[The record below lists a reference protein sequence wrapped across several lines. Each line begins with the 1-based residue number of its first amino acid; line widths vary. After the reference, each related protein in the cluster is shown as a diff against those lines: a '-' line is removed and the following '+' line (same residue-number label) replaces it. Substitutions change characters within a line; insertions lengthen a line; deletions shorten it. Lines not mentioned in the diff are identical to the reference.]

1 MNHAAPS
8 TRLPFAV
15 RQAYGIGAF
24 GLAVAN
30 TAILFFLFK
39 YLTDVVLISPWVV
52 GAMMLTGKLWDAF
65 SDPLIGRLSD
75 ETAAAGI
82 SRRYWLLFGAPVFGA
97 MFAMLWWGPALS
109 GNATVGYHLALL
121 LVYFTAYTAV
131 LVPYGA
137 LTMSLTRDYDDRT
150 RLNTSRMAWSMLGGI
165 AVGVLLPGVVAWSAE
180 VTTSGEQVPAWLA
193 ANHGWRAAALLVC
206 TFVALPLIITGAL
219 TKERFAVP
227 HAAKRTSTM
236 TLLRNRRFRRVAVLF
251 ATSWTTIAVVSA
263 LVPFYVQ
270 HRIQQQ
276 DSIPLVF
283 AAIQLSALV
292 FVPLAGRLSEALDK
306 HIALA
311 ILLATWALAMLP
323 MLWMGPGDINGVLI
337 CCVLTGPGVA
347 AAHVIP
353 WSMLPDA
360 VSLSD
365 GKESEGHAGFYYGA
379 MTLCEKLTSALA
391 LLVMGVV
398 LEFAGYVPGEA
409 SQAEPAVTTVAWL
422 IGPLPAVLLLS
433 VALVA
438 WRKPPATRTEFLTSA
453 YATRARV
460 GP

>member
-1 MNHAAPS
+1 MNHAAAA
-8 TRLPFAV
+8 TRLPFGV

-39 YLTDVVLISPWVV
+39 YLTDVALISPGIV

-75 ETAAAGI
+75 ETAAAGS
-82 SRRYWLLFGAPVFGA
+82 SRRNWLLAGAPVFGA
-97 MFAMLWWGPALS
+97 MFALLWWGPAFS
-109 GNATVGYHLALL
+109 GYANVGYHLALL

-165 AVGVLLPGVVAWSAE
+165 AVGVFLPGVVAWSAQ
-180 VTTSGEQVPAWLA
+180 VTASGELVPEWLA
-193 ANHGWRAAALLVC
+193 ANQGWRAAALLVC
-206 TFVALPLIITGAL
+206 AFVTVPLLITGAL
-219 TKERFAVP
+219 TRERVDIP
-227 HAAKRTSTM
+227 PRVKRASTR
-236 TLLRNRRFRRVAVLF
+236 TLFGNMRFRRVALLF

-263 LVPFYVQ
+263 LVPFYIQ
-270 HRIQQQ
+270 HRIQRE
-276 DSIPLVF
+276 DSTPLVF

-292 FVPLAGRLSEALDK
+292 FVPLAGWLSQVLDK

-353 WSMLPDA
+353 WSMLPD
-360 VSLSD
+360 VLSLSN
-365 GKESEGHAGFYYGA
+365 GQESEGQAGFYYGA
-379 MTLCEKLTSALA
+379 MTLCEKLTSAMA
-391 LLVMGVV
+391 LLLMGVV
-398 LEFAGYVPGEA
+398 LEFAGYVPGAA
-409 SQAEPAVTTVAWL
+409 SQTDSAVSTVAWL
-422 IGPLPAVLLLS
+422 IGPFPAVILVC
-433 VALVA
+433 VALIA
-438 WRKPPATRTEFLTSA
+438 WRKPPATRHEFQTSV
-453 YATRARV
+453 YASGTQV
-460 GP
+460 IP

>member
-1 MNHAAPS
+1 MNHAATA

-15 RQAYGIGAF
+15 RQAYGVGAF

-39 YLTDVVLISPWVV
+39 YLTDVALISPGLV

-75 ETAAAGI
+75 QTAAAGS
-82 SRRYWLLFGAPVFGA
+82 SRRNWLLMGAPVFGA

-109 GNATVGYHLALL
+109 GYANVGYHLALL
-121 LVYFTAYTAV
+121 LIYFTAYTAV

-150 RLNTSRMAWSMLGGI
+150 RLNTARMAWSMLGGI
-165 AVGVLLPGVVAWSAE
+165 AVGVLLPGIVAWSAQ
-180 VTTSGEQVPAWLA
+180 VTASGAHVPAWLA
-193 ANHGWRAAALLVC
+193 ANQGWRAAALLVC
-206 TFVALPLIITGAL
+206 TFVAVPLLITGAL
-219 TKERFAVP
+219 TRERVTLP
-227 HAAKRTSTM
+227 PVAAQGSIG
-236 TLLRNRRFRRVAVLF
+236 LLWNNRRFRRVAVLF

-270 HRIQQQ
+270 HRIQSEE
-276 DSIPLVF
+276 SIPLVF

-292 FVPLAGRLSEALDK
+292 FVPLAGWLSEVLDK

-311 ILLATWALAMLP
+311 ILLATWAVAMIP
-323 MLWMGPGDINGVLI
+323 MLLMGPGDMTGVLV
-337 CCVLTGPGVA
+337 CCILTGPGVA

-360 VSLSD
+360 LSLSNGND
-365 GKESEGHAGFYYGA
+365 SEGQAGFYYGA

-391 LLVMGVV
+391 LLVLGVV
-398 LEFAGYVPGEA
+398 LEYAGYIPGAATQSE
-409 SQAEPAVTTVAWL
+409 SAVTTVAWL
-422 IGPLPAVLLLS
+422 IGPFPTVILGCVAVM
-433 VALVA
+433 A
-438 WRKPPATRTEFLTSA
+438 WRKPPATRQEFHTA
-453 YATRARV
+453 EHAA
-460 GP
+460 GPQIIP